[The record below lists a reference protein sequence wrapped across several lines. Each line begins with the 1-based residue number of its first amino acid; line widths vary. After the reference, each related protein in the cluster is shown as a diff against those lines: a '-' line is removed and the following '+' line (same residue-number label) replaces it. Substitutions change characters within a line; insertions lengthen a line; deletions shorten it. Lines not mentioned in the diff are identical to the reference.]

1 MSHRRISRVLGRAIG
16 AFGVLAVAV
25 GSLPATPFVSTVSAA
40 TFTVTSLADDGST
53 GTLRWAITQANS
65 ASGAD
70 TIDFQSGLTGTIT
83 LTSNLPNITGNLTVQ
98 GPGATA
104 ITVNAADL
112 YQVFRIP
119 SANAGTTLTISDLT
133 FSDPPALRNGCCDP
147 VGGIIQNE
155 QGVVSA
161 TNVTFKDGIANS
173 YAVTNWGGG
182 VATYT
187 NCRFENLNIGIF
199 GDHGTTPS
207 TTSNT
212 ESDYTNRTYVVNSV
226 FANNTFGIYQERF
239 TKVTGSTFTNNGH
252 GAYIRG
258 LNRTTVQNSTF
269 SGNQVGVRF
278 FNWTDVTWTNVGANN
293 RFVNGNTFT
302 NNVRSIY
309 LDDSWNNGRRSQ
321 QWSTVTSNVWDGTGT
336 WITALRWNGSVN
348 VTDNVT
354 TVNSAGRE
362 WTESGNTIVAPTTST
377 TSTTTTTTTVPV
389 TTSTTAPATTSIVAP
404 STSGAP
410 AAVVQVTTTI
420 PASATSTTVTR
431 RAGNGT
437 STGGAA
443 TDEDDAP
450 LSRAVA
456 AAAPTTTTSIA
467 PTTTTTVPAPDAPE
481 AAPGEAGAT
490 IDGQS
495 VEAQLSRSENGLVV
509 TAGSMSAT
517 VYGETSD
524 GQRIALD
531 ADGNLQLNEGD
542 SVVVEGNGF
551 EADATV
557 DIWLFSTPTRLGDLP
572 TSSSG
577 TVSGSFE
584 VPVSMEPG
592 AHRLVLKG
600 TSADGKDAV
609 IGVGLYLGD
618 YETEGGI
625 NRWLIIVPLVLAT
638 ILGLV
643 IPTTVRRRRAQQ
655 LNA

>member
-1 MSHRRISRVLGRAIG
+1 MKRSHTSANVGRIAGI
-16 AFGVLAVAV
+16 FGVLAVAV
-25 GSLPATPFVSTVSAA
+25 ASVQSTIPFVPVAHAA

-65 ASGAD
+65 AAGAD
-70 TIDFQSGLTGTIT
+70 TIDFANGLTGTIT
-83 LTSNLPNITGNLTVQ
+83 LTSNLPNVTGNLTVQ
-98 GPGATA
+98 GPGASA
-104 ITVNAADL
+104 LTVNAADL

-119 SANAGTTLTISDLT
+119 SANAGTTLTLSDLT

-147 VGGIIQNE
+147 VGGFIQNE

-161 TNVTFKDGIANS
+161 TGVTFKDGIANS

-226 FANNTFGIYQERF
+226 FANNTYGIYQERF
-239 TKVTGSTFTNNGH
+239 TKVTGSTFTNNNH

-269 SGNQVGVRF
+269 SGNQIGVRF

-293 RFVNGNTFT
+293 RFVDGNTFT

-321 QWSTVTSNVWDGTGT
+321 QWSTVTSNTWDGSGK
-336 WITALRWNGSVN
+336 WITATRWNGSTN
-348 VTDNVT
+348 VTDEVV

-362 WTESGNTIVAPTTST
+362 WTESGNTLVVPTTT
-377 TSTTTTTTTVPV
+377 TTTTTTTTVPA
-389 TTSTTAPATTSIVAP
+389 STTTVAPTTTVAAATT
-404 STSGAP
+404 T
-410 AAVVQVTTTI
+410 AAEQ
-420 PASATSTTVTR
+420 TSTTV
-431 RAGNGT
+431 ASV
-437 STGGAA
+437 ST
-443 TDEDDAP
+443 
-450 LSRAVA
+450 VA
-456 AAAPTTTTSIA
+456 AANDSGFGRTAIAAPARSAPLAQGTPATVAPSSTTTTTVA

-481 AAPGEAGAT
+481 ASPGEAGAT
-490 IDGQS
+490 LDGQP
-495 VEAQLSRSENGLVV
+495 VETQLTRQDNGLVI
-509 TAGSMSAT
+509 TAGSLSAT
-517 VYGETSD
+517 VYGESTD
-524 GQRIALD
+524 GSRIALD
-531 ADGNLQLNEGD
+531 SDGNLQLDQGD
-542 SVVVEGNGF
+542 RVVVEGDGF
-551 EADATV
+551 EADSTV
-557 DIWLFSTPTRLGDLP
+557 DIWLFSSPTRLGDLIT
-572 TSSSG
+572 TSSG
-577 TVSGSFE
+577 ALSGSFP
-584 VPVSMEPG
+584 VPASLEPG
-592 AHRLVLKG
+592 AHRLVLEG
-600 TSADGKDAV
+600 SSADGKDAV
-609 IGVGLYLGD
+609 IGVGLYVGD
-618 YETEGGI
+618 YDTASGI

-655 LNA
+655 LNG